1 MDQLLDRIFELWRS
15 RQPIPPLSI
24 GIVRPNLPDLYRN
37 HQANEL
43 TLFQLASI
51 SKLLSSTA
59 LAYFSPDGS
68 VYNQSLFNS
77 STYTKSKYVNQNALI
92 VDSLCHRIGLDDM
105 EPNSITQV
113 QLELD
118 IPREKILKNI
128 AYLPFGHSFRQQFN
142 YNNFLY
148 SYGIQAA
155 FQHLKMDDRQAIVN
169 FLHSLQMYRTYTT
182 FDSFYQDTNRC
193 LSSRLLDNRYQNIYL
208 RNLDADFSAGG
219 ISSCTYDMTKFIHY
233 FIKTQPTGV
242 MQPEI
247 YVPGPEGGSFNGRG
261 VSIKYT
267 SAGTIYSHNGVLEE
281 GVHTVIKMVPK
292 MSAGIV
298 ILSSGYPAIG
308 VGAMADSVLYYI
320 NTGDLNRSL
329 EIFIEEVNATQSD
342 IIYPS
347 IRVPVGNYK
356 KIRSGSY
363 RGRYFDIRI
372 KNTARGHM
380 IRVGNTDWVPITEKT
395 GRIYG
400 LTVRTN
406 SGLLRECYL
415 TYHRDKILLYY
426 LELKFLFTKI
436 DEL

>member
-15 RQPIPPLSI
+15 RQPIPPISI
-24 GIVRPNLPDLYRN
+24 GIVQNDLPDFYRN
-37 HQANEL
+37 YQANEL

-59 LAYFSPDGS
+59 LSHFSIGS
-68 VYNQSLFNS
+68 DVYNQSLFNNDV
-77 STYTKSKYVNQNALI
+77 YTKSKYVNQNALV

-118 IPREKILKNI
+118 IPREQILKTI
-128 AYLPFGHSFRQQFN
+128 KYLPFSHSFRKEFN

-148 SYGIQAA
+148 SYGIQSG
-155 FQHLKMDDRQAIVN
+155 FRHLKMDDRQAIIN
-169 FLHSLQMYRTYTT
+169 FFHTLQMYRTYTNFDT
-182 FDSFYQDTNRC
+182 FYNDTNRC
-193 LSSRLLDNRYQNIYL
+193 ISSRLLDNQYQNLYI
-208 RNLDADFSAGG
+208 RNLDTDFSAGG
-219 ISSCTYDMTKFIHY
+219 ISSCSYDMTKFIHY
-233 FIKTQPTGV
+233 FIKNQPEGV
-242 MQPEI
+242 IQPEI

-292 MSAGIV
+292 ISAGIV
-298 ILSSGYPAIG
+298 VLSSGYPAIG
-308 VGAMADSVLYYI
+308 VEAIADSVLYYI

-329 EIFIEEVNATQSD
+329 EIFIEEVNATRSD
-342 IIYPS
+342 IIYPN

-356 KIRSGSY
+356 KIRTGRY
-363 RGRYFDIRI
+363 HGRYFDIKI
-372 KNTARGHM
+372 KNKNGTYM
-380 IRVGNTDWVPITEKT
+380 IRVGNTDWVTITET
-395 GRIYG
+395 RERIYQ

-415 TYHRDKILLYY
+415 TYHNNKILLYY